1 MYMAYKPQI
10 RQADSD
16 TVIFHGSD
24 YLNVDSRIFK
34 KHLNLLHFR
43 ITDEFLIWIPGKKLM

>member
-16 TVIFHGSD
+16 TVIFHGTY

-34 KHLNLLHFR
+34 KHLNFLHFH
-43 ITDEFLIWIPGKKLM
+43 ITDGFLI